1 MKGSAKVQIGAELL
15 CKSGRGGAARGHVG
29 KVTWGQALARG
40 DMLARWHAA
49 KQRQKDSVTGD
60 GHGHREFRRRPFGH
74 RELAPGFRRPRAE
87 RPTPERLM
95 PWWPSP
101 VTLASGISG

>member
-15 CKSGRGGAARGHVG
+15 CKSGRGGAARGQAG
-29 KVTWGQALARG
+29 KVTWG
-40 DMLARWHAA
+40 HAA

-74 RELAPGFRRPRAE
+74 RELTPGFRRLKAE

-101 VTLASGISG
+101 VT